1 MGKSRILVL
10 QLKEIIYTAIFLLF
24 GILLILVVV
33 IMFKSD
39 DETKDTMASA
49 TQVYTPGIY
58 TSEFA
63 LNGNTLSIQVTVD
76 EATVKNVEFIDID
89 DSVKKMYPLLETS
102 LDDIV
107 SQLKSGTDISQVSI
121 SNDTMY
127 THKLLINAINDALS
141 EAKY

>member
-39 DETKDTMASA
+39 DETKDTMSSA

-76 EATVKNVEFIDID
+76 EAAVKNVEFIDID

>member
-39 DETKDTMASA
+39 DETKDTMSSA

>member
-39 DETKDTMASA
+39 DETKDTMSSA

-58 TSEFA
+58 TIEFA

>member
-39 DETKDTMASA
+39 DETTDTMSSA

-89 DSVKKMYPLLETS
+89 D
-102 LDDIV
+102 
-107 SQLKSGTDISQVSI
+107 
-121 SNDTMY
+121 
-127 THKLLINAINDALS
+127 
-141 EAKY
+141 

>member
-39 DETKDTMASA
+39 DETKDTMSSA

-121 SNDTMY
+121 TNDTMY

>member
-39 DETKDTMASA
+39 DETKDTMSSA

-89 DSVKKMYPLLETS
+89 DSVKKVYPLLETS